1 MLKYRVHKFK
11 NPLNPNLPS
20 KYHARLIHES
30 ISDEDFVK
38 HLSSHNTTFTEG
50 TYRAVITD
58 CVSCLRELLLTGK
71 SVQVGGLGIFSLTC
85 SSVGSDTRKDN
96 SKDDR
101 SGFHPQN
108 IYSLQLH
115 LRVGKRL
122 KSASLFAD
130 ATFREA
136 SVYTA
141 EDPIADEG
149 EYITTSE

>member
-38 HLSSHNTTFTEG
+38 HLSSHNTTF
-50 TYRAVITD
+50 TD

-141 EDPIADEG
+141 EDPISDEG
-149 EYITTSE
+149 EDITTSE